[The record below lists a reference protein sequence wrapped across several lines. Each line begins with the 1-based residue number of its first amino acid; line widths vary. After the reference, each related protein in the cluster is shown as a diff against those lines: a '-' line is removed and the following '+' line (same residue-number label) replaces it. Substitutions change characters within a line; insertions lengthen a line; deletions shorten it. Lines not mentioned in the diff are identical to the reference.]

1 MRQQILLSAQMRE
14 SVAQAQQDPGF
25 GSASATKSGHC
36 ARALGS
42 PVREMGSVHPRA
54 GKWKQVNA
62 ISARLES
69 FNWSCMVVV
78 VVEMLMLMAIVLL
91 VLRVVMVVV
100 VLVILLVVAASLSW
114 YSAQDQRQDNAR
126 VNPNGWDCARGW
138 HRRCRVLHCPKNLF
152 QS

>member
-1 MRQQILLSAQMRE
+1 MRE

-36 ARALGS
+36 AL
-42 PVREMGSVHPRA
+42 
-54 GKWKQVNA
+54 
-62 ISARLES
+62 
-69 FNWSCMVVV
+69 VVV
-78 VVEMLMLMAIVLL
+78 VVVAMLMLMAIVLL

-126 VNPNGWDCARGW
+126 VNPNG
-138 HRRCRVLHCPKNLF
+138 
-152 QS
+152 